1 MEKKLGKKQLKRI
14 KDFRNKN
21 PKEETTH
28 QRRARLLKDKAWWVT
43 RD

>member
-1 MEKKLGKKQLKRI
+1 MEKKLNKKQLKKI
-14 KDFRNKN
+14 KDFRDKN

-28 QRRARLLKDKAWWVT
+28 QRRARLLKYKAWCVT